1 MIWGVRIEMKIT
13 GFVGSPRKGG
23 NTDVLVR
30 QALSGAE
37 EGGAATRLVYL
48 NDVAFRDCQGCGFCK
63 RAGACRLNDGMEELY
78 EAIRE
83 SDGIIVGSPVYF
95 GMMTGT
101 VKSFIDRW
109 YALLNDDFTSRI
121 PPGKTAALIL
131 PQGDTNPDVFA
142 PMATHFSVTLEFFGF
157 EVAAPLIAAGLLD
170 AGDAEKDETL
180 MERAYALGQR
190 LVPASS
196 SVSHA
201 AK

>member
-1 MIWGVRIEMKIT
+1 MKIT

>member
-1 MIWGVRIEMKIT
+1 MKIT

-109 YALLNDDFTSRI
+109 YALLNDDFTSRL

>member
-109 YALLNDDFTSRI
+109 YALLNDDFTSRL

>member
-1 MIWGVRIEMKIT
+1 MKIT

-101 VKSFIDRW
+101 VKNFIDRW
-109 YALLNDDFTSRI
+109 YALLNDDFTSRL

>member
-30 QALSGAE
+30 QALAGAE
-37 EGGAATRLVYL
+37 EVGAATRLIYL

-63 RAGACRLNDGMEELY
+63 RARACRLNDGMEELY

-83 SDGIIVGSPVYF
+83 SDGIVLGSPVYF
-95 GMMTGT
+95 GMITGT
-101 VKSFIDRW
+101 AKSFIDRW
-109 YALLNDDFTSRI
+109 YAFLNDDFTSRI

-131 PQGDTNPDVFA
+131 PQGDVNPDVYA

-157 EVAAPLIAAGLLD
+157 RVAAPLIAAGMLD
-170 AGDAEKDETL
+170 AGDAGKDEAL
-180 MERAYALGQR
+180 MARAYALGQA
-190 LVPASS
+190 LVPSQTE
-196 SVSHA
+196 
-201 AK
+201 K